1 MGKFINT
8 EHRDMIDT
16 LTKGVVKDMVKNPYY
31 LFDNTKATPVIFYE
45 LCDESTTL
53 DDVSRLEYEQIGKQS
68 PLRFKKINNII
79 EPITK

>member
-8 EHRDMIDT
+8 EHKDMIDA

-31 LFDNTKATPVIFYE
+31 LFENTKATPVIFYE

-53 DDVSRLEYEQIGKQS
+53 DDSTRELIIYIYMDCKEW
-68 PLRFKKINNII
+68 RFMIVMGNLD
-79 EPITK
+79 